1 MRLEEMLYQ
10 NRWESQEQIFT
21 FRHEECHKAY
31 SLFSEQK
38 VSNKNKVLV
47 TIEGGGDDS
56 SATISIFKNNKINEI
71 YKTNDNVRRIY
82 RYITLLLGMKPG
94 QHEYKVM
101 GLAPYGTEYH
111 GKNSKFFKFNS
122 IDGFKIQRNKNLKDI
137 FYSEKIS

>member
-1 MRLEEMLYQ
+1 MGVSK
-10 NRWESQEQIFT
+10 NKIFT

-71 YKTNDNVRRIY
+71 YKTNDAMLGRIY

-111 GKNSKFFKFNS
+111 GKNSLNFFLE
-122 IDGFKIQRNKNLKDI
+122 I
-137 FYSEKIS
+137 